1 VSVMDGLSMYVQE
14 LLTIGRRGCTGE
26 I

>member
-1 VSVMDGLSMYVQE
+1 MDGLSMYVQE